1 MPRNL
6 DVGKILIKPVGP
18 TEEGAVRD
26 FLPAEI
32 GVFGGTGLYDPELF
46 EDTLEVKIYTPYG
59 EPSDTFTMGQVTGKK
74 VVFLARHNRY
84 HSIPPHKINVR
95 ANVWAMKS
103 LGVQR
108 IISPAACGTL
118 QPETVLPGE
127 FVVCD
132 QIFDRTFGQRSDT
145 FFEGGIVGHVP
156 FSDPYCSELRQVI
169 LDIGR
174 DLDLKTHR
182 GDPLRIHDSGV
193 MVVINGPRFST
204 RAESLF
210 YKGQGFTVVGMTA
223 YPETVLCRE
232 AEICLANISMP
243 TDADVYGL
251 EPVNAQMVVE
261 SMKRNIVNIKRLLYA
276 VIPEI
281 PIERHCDCGTSLDVS
296 LY

>member
-6 DVGKILIKPVGP
+6 DVTKTIVKTVES
-18 TEEGAVRD
+18 TNEKAVRE

-32 GVFGGTGLYDPELF
+32 GLFGGTGLYDPELF
-46 EDTLEVKIYTPYG
+46 ENPLEVKIYTPFG
-59 EPSDTFTMGQVTGKK
+59 DPSDNFTMGTVKGKK

-84 HSIPPHKINVR
+84 HNIPPHNINVR

-118 QPETVLPGE
+118 QPETVKPGE
-127 FVVCD
+127 FVIAD
-132 QIFDRTFGQRSDT
+132 QIFDRTFGKRPDT
-145 FFEGGIVGHVP
+145 LFEGGIVGHVP
-156 FSDPYCSELRQVI
+156 FSDPYCPELRKTIIDVGKS
-169 LDIGR
+169 LGM
-174 DLDLKTHR
+174 KTHR
-182 GDPLRIHDSGV
+182 GDPLTIHEKGV

-210 YKGQGFTVVGMTA
+210 FKGQGFTVVGMTA

-243 TDADVYGL
+243 TDADVYGH

-261 SMKRNIVNIKRLLYA
+261 SMKQNISNIKNLLYA

-281 PIERHCDCGTSLDVS
+281 PTEPHCDCDTVLDIS